1 MEHYFECALQA
12 AHSGAKG
19 GSIQCAALFAHFA
32 DELGL
37 KGGIIYV
44 QNLTKGVAK
53 EAWRDPS
60 QDWLPGD
67 PYRLPCE
74 LASDPGVQP
83 SNLRT
88 PTCPCPAGGAAEAAI
103 MPEACMLAR
112 FHMLSTAHVMFLCS
126 PQCCRRQSCVVTVPS
141 LLTKET
147 AQIA

>member
-74 LASDPGVQP
+74 LASDPGVRP
-83 SNLRT
+83 CDLCNPL
-88 PTCPCPAGGAAEAAI
+88 CPCTASGAAVAAAVCKHACG
-103 MPEACMLAR
+103 MHACMLACL
-112 FHMLSTAHVMFLCS
+112 HMLSTVALLYLCI
-126 PQCCRRQSCVVTVPS
+126 PITQ
-141 LLTKET
+141 L
-147 AQIA
+147 

>member
-44 QNLTKGVAK
+44 QNLTKGVAR
-53 EAWRDPS
+53 EAWRDPM
-60 QDWLPGD
+60 QDWLAGD

-74 LASDPGVQP
+74 LASDPAVRP
-83 SNLRT
+83 RT
-88 PTCPCPAGGAAEAAI
+88 LHMPAMQCSECGDNTVCYEAFGIMHVLLQMGGDI
-103 MPEACMLAR
+103 
-112 FHMLSTAHVMFLCS
+112 
-126 PQCCRRQSCVVTVPS
+126 
-141 LLTKET
+141 
-147 AQIA
+147 

>member
-1 MEHYFECALQA
+1 MQEGSSPVEHYFECALQA

-53 EAWRDPS
+53 EAWRDPA
-60 QDWLPGD
+60 QDWLAGD

-74 LASDPGVQP
+74 LASDPGVRALP
-83 SNLRT
+83 
-88 PTCPCPAGGAAEAAI
+88 PAQ
-103 MPEACMLAR
+103 
-112 FHMLSTAHVMFLCS
+112 HS
-126 PQCCRRQSCVVTVPS
+126 PHGWQCRSP
-141 LLTKET
+141 K
-147 AQIA
+147 

>member
-1 MEHYFECALQA
+1 MQEGSSPVEHYFECALQA

-53 EAWRDPS
+53 EAWRDPA
-60 QDWLPGD
+60 QDWLAGD

-74 LASDPGVQP
+74 LASDPGVQLGFLLSIPYMNGRADVAQQCHQPLSVCRDRP
-83 SNLRT
+83 S
-88 PTCPCPAGGAAEAAI
+88 
-103 MPEACMLAR
+103 
-112 FHMLSTAHVMFLCS
+112 
-126 PQCCRRQSCVVTVPS
+126 
-141 LLTKET
+141 KW
-147 AQIA
+147 

>member
-1 MEHYFECALQA
+1 MQEGSSPVEHYFECALQA

-53 EAWRDPS
+53 EAWRDPA
-60 QDWLPGD
+60 QDWLAGD

-74 LASDPGVQP
+74 LASDPGVQ
-83 SNLRT
+83 
-88 PTCPCPAGGAAEAAI
+88 
-103 MPEACMLAR
+103 
-112 FHMLSTAHVMFLCS
+112 LSTAHMDGRANAQ
-126 PQCCRRQSCVVTVPS
+126 QCRQPLSVCRDRPS
-141 LLTKET
+141 KC
-147 AQIA
+147 

>member
-44 QNLTKGVAK
+44 QNLTKGIAK

-74 LASDPGVQP
+74 LASDPGVK
-83 SNLRT
+83 LCT
-88 PTCPCPAGGAAEAAI
+88 IAD
-103 MPEACMLAR
+103 AR
-112 FHMLSTAHVMFLCS
+112 MFLYSGLRCRHCRYAWSAAQLCTPSVLLHSAPAS
-126 PQCCRRQSCVVTVPS
+126 PLTTVGG
-141 LLTKET
+141 LLQAELYALPPLDADQT
-147 AQIA
+147 AEQ

>member
-1 MEHYFECALQA
+1 MQEGSSPVEHYFECALQA

-74 LASDPGVQP
+74 LASDPGVKLCTLQMHVCP
-83 SNLRT
+83 VGTGCAAGT
-88 PTCPCPAGGAAEAAI
+88 PDTHGA
-103 MPEACMLAR
+103 LLTLVWR
-112 FHMLSTAHVMFLCS
+112 FRKPFCTRITAKL
-126 PQCCRRQSCVVTVPS
+126 CCRLDCSAISTSC
-141 LLTKET
+141 
-147 AQIA
+147 

>member
-53 EAWRDPS
+53 EAWRDPA
-60 QDWLPGD
+60 QDWLAGD

-74 LASDPGVQP
+74 LASDPGVRLSAWSFYSGVCMHVICWQEP
-83 SNLRT
+83 AYLQRKAADSRHRGSN
-88 PTCPCPAGGAAEAAI
+88 
-103 MPEACMLAR
+103 
-112 FHMLSTAHVMFLCS
+112 S
-126 PQCCRRQSCVVTVPS
+126 
-141 LLTKET
+141 
-147 AQIA
+147 